1 MEQLSLF
8 DDREI
13 ASKDIGIADSRAL
26 EVAIAAYQASHF
38 IGMPECN
45 VNLTHAVVYLSLAP
59 KSNALY
65 TAYETCKKDA
75 QVMLAEPVPLQ
86 LRNAPT
92 QLMKELKYG
101 EGYQYAHDTNE
112 KLTHMEC
119 MPDSLKNRHYY
130 YPTDQGDES
139 AAKKRLE
146 DIQNWKKNNK

>member
-1 MEQLSLF
+1 MWPDVQLCPHCPGQTPVS
-8 DDREI
+8 
-13 ASKDIGIADSRAL
+13 
-26 EVAIAAYQASHF
+26 Y
-38 IGMPECN
+38 
-45 VNLTHAVVYLSLAP
+45 THLDVY
-59 KSNALY
+59 KR
-65 TAYETCKKDA
+65 
-75 QVMLAEPVPLQ
+75 QPVPLQ